1 MSWKEHLQPASYR
14 GVPFQV
20 ESHTITG
27 GRRIKETERYQQ
39 RTITAD
45 MGPIL
50 PKFSI
55 TAYVI
60 QSTDNDFDYF
70 NARDKL
76 IDVLQNT
83 PKKQTD
89 QDSKYNVGVLVHP
102 YYGKRRVHPADY
114 SIKESY
120 SEGGIA
126 RFDINFMLEED
137 ELFPGKITEPS
148 SKMDATGLKAVQYAM
163 DNFFTTMNNNLAF
176 VEGLGNDA
184 VYAMAKIQQALNNV
198 NNVVKSSLATA
209 GRVVQAAI
217 DTMTSVLNEPCA
229 LFNTVQSAA
238 ESFGYLAG
246 MMGTTVQGGV
256 VGGCSGTTRGQQ
268 VVLNGTTI
276 PESLGASLV
285 LQMIT
290 AQDFDETDLENGS
303 ATQEDNRTLLIN
315 VIKLLLLAYCAK
327 IFVRVNFSSRQQLYA
342 YLEKLLD
349 ALDAFLVRLGSQTDL
364 DVTDIYLGAES
375 IRAELASLMLNKVE
389 TLQNEITYTAGN
401 TGIST
406 LELAYALYEDT
417 DRCSEIFDKNKI
429 TIKHPG
435 FVPGNTDIS
444 VLES

>member
-1 MSWKEHLQPASYR
+1 MSWKKHLQAASYR
-14 GVPFQV
+14 GIPFKV
-20 ESHTITG
+20 EAHEISG

-39 RTITAD
+39 RTITSD

-55 TAYVI
+55 SAYVI
-60 QSTDNDFDYF
+60 QGTDNDFDYF

-76 IDVLQNT
+76 IDVLQNP
-83 PKKQTD
+83 PKSQTS
-89 QDSKYNVGVLVHP
+89 QDAKYNVGVLIHP
-102 YYGKRRVHPADY
+102 YFGRRRVHPAEY
-114 SIKESY
+114 SVSEVY
-120 SEGGIA
+120 EEGGIA
-126 RFDINFMLEED
+126 RFDITFLLEED

-184 VYAMAKIQQALNNV
+184 VYAMAKVQQALNNV

-209 GRVVQAAI
+209 SRVIQSAI
-217 DTMTSVLNEPCA
+217 DTMSSVLNEPCA

-238 ESFGYLAG
+238 ESFGYLVG
-246 MMGTTVQGGV
+246 MMGTAVQGGV
-256 VGGCSGTTRGQQ
+256 IGGCSGTSRGEQ
-268 VVLNGTTI
+268 VVLNGVTI
-276 PESLGASLV
+276 TESLGGSVV
-285 LQMIT
+285 LQMID
-290 AQDFDETDLENGS
+290 AQNFDETELGNGPE
-303 ATQEDNRTLLIN
+303 TQDDNRTLLIN
-315 VIKLLLLAYCAK
+315 ITKLLILVYCCR
-327 IFVRVNFSSRQQLYA
+327 IFVRIEFSSRQQLYA
-342 YLEKLLD
+342 YLDKLLE
-349 ALDAFLVRLGSQTDL
+349 ALDDFLVRLGGQVDL

-375 IRAELASLMLNKVE
+375 VRSEVASLMLNKVE

-406 LELAYALYEDT
+406 LELSYNLYEDT
-417 DRCSEIFDKNKI
+417 DRCGEIFNKNKI

>member
-14 GVPFQV
+14 GVAFKV
-20 ESHTITG
+20 NSHTISG
-27 GRRIKETERYQQ
+27 GRRIQETERYQQ
-39 RTITAD
+39 RTVTSD

-55 TAYVI
+55 SAYVI
-60 QSTDNDFDYF
+60 QGTDNDFDYF

-76 IDVLQNT
+76 LDVLQNP

-89 QDSKYNVGVLVHP
+89 HDSKLNVGILIHP
-102 YYGKRRVHPADY
+102 YFGKRRVHVAEY
-114 SIKESY
+114 SIQELY

-126 RFDINFMLEED
+126 RFDITFVLEED

-148 SKMDATGLKAVQYAM
+148 SKMDATGLKVAQYAM
-163 DNFFTTMNNNLAF
+163 DNFFRIMNNNLAF

-184 VYAMAKIQQALNNV
+184 VYAMSKIQQGLNNV

-209 GRVVQAAI
+209 SRVVQSAI
-217 DTMTSVLNEPCA
+217 ETMTSVLNEPCA

-246 MMGTTVQGGV
+246 MMGSTVQGGV
-256 VGGCSGTTRGQQ
+256 VGGCSGTVRGEQIT
-268 VVLNGTTI
+268 LNGVTI
-276 PESLGASLV
+276 PEKLGASIV
-285 LQMIT
+285 IQMIQ
-290 AQDFDETDLENGS
+290 AQDFDEIDLETGPE
-303 ATQEDNRTLLIN
+303 TQEDNRALLIN
-315 VIKLLLLAYCAK
+315 ITKLLLLAYCCK
-327 IFVRVNFSSRQQLYA
+327 IFSRINFSSRQQLYT

-349 ALDAFLVRLGSQTDL
+349 ALDDFLLRLGSQVDI
-364 DVTDIYLGAES
+364 DVTDMYLGAES
-375 IRAELASLMLNKVE
+375 LRAEIASLMLNKVE

-406 LELAYALYEDT
+406 LELAYNLYEDT

-444 VLES
+444 VLEA